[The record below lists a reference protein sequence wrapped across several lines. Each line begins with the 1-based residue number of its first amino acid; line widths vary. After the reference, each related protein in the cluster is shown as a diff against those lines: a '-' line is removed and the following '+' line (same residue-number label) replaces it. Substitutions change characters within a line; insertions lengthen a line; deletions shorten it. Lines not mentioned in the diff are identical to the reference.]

1 MNILIDIGHPAHVH
15 YFKNMAWQ
23 LLELGHQVLFTVK
36 DKEVAVPLL
45 QAYKFRYE
53 VLGRNKKGIISK
65 LAGLF
70 FYTVRLF
77 KTTVRNRPHILFNAS
92 LSAALVSWL
101 LRKYH
106 ISLEDT
112 FNMEQVNLYLPFTNL
127 VITGDYPHRN
137 LGRKQLALPF
147 YQELL
152 YLHPKYFTP
161 DSLIYDTL
169 GLTEGDRYAVVRFVS
184 WGASHD
190 VGQRGMT
197 TENKIELVKQL
208 SKYLRVFISSEGELP
223 DSLKEYLIKIP
234 PEKMHD
240 ALAFAHLFVGE
251 SATMASE
258 CTILGTPALY
268 MNSKEFGSTS
278 DQSQYGLLELFNES
292 EADQNAMI
300 RRAVEIAAE
309 PSYKKKHEVKREKLL
324 ADKIDVT
331 AFMVW
336 FVENYPNSKKEIQN
350 PQFDFNRFG
359 DN

>member
-1 MNILIDIGHPAHVH
+1 MRILIDIGHPAHVH

-53 VLGRNKKGIISK
+53 VLGKNKKGIIPK

-70 FYTVRLF
+70 LYTVRLF
-77 KTTVRNRPHILFNAS
+77 NTTLRYKPDLLFNAS
-92 LSAALVSWL
+92 PSAALVSWM

-112 FNMEQVNLYLPFTNL
+112 FNMEQVNLYLPFTDL
-127 VITGDYPHRN
+127 IITGDYPHRN
-137 LGRKQLALPF
+137 LGKKQLALPF
-147 YQELL
+147 YHELL
-152 YLHPKYFTP
+152 YLYPKYFTP
-161 DSLIYDTL
+161 DILIYKALDL
-169 GLTEGDRYAVVRFVS
+169 DEGDQYAIVRFVS

-190 VGQRGMT
+190 VGHRGMT
-197 TENKIELVKQL
+197 TGNKIKLVKQL
-208 SKYLRVFISSEGELP
+208 SKYLKVFISSEGEFP
-223 DSLKEYLIKIP
+223 DSLKGYLIKIP

-258 CTILGTPALY
+258 CIVLGTPALF
-268 MNSKEFGSTS
+268 MNSKEFGSTN
-278 DQSQYGLLELFNES
+278 DQAKYGLLELYNES
-292 EADQNAMI
+292 ETDQNAMI
-300 RRAVEIAAE
+300 ERAVEIAADS
-309 PSYKKKHEVKREKLL
+309 SYKKEHEAKREKLL

-336 FVENYPNSKKEIQN
+336 FVENYPNSKKEIKN
-350 PQFDFNRFG
+350 PQFDFSRFK
-359 DN
+359 

>member
-1 MNILIDIGHPAHVH
+1 MNVLIDIGHPAHVH

-23 LLELGHQVLFTVK
+23 LLEMGHQVLFTVK

-45 QAYKFRYE
+45 QAYQFRYQ
-53 VLGRNKKGIISK
+53 VLGKNKKGIIPK
-65 LAGLF
+65 IAGLF

-77 KTTVRNRPHILFNAS
+77 NTTIRNKPDILFNAS
-92 LSAALVSWL
+92 LSAAIVSWML
-101 LRKYH
+101 GKYH

-127 VITGDYPHRN
+127 VLTGDYPHRN

-152 YLHPKYFTP
+152 YLHPKYFSP
-161 DSLIYDTL
+161 DRLIYRTL
-169 GLTEGDRYAVVRFVS
+169 DIEEKDRYALVRFVS

-190 VGQRGMT
+190 VGHSGMT

-208 SKYLRVFISSEGELP
+208 SRRLRVFISSEEELP
-223 DSLKEYLIKIP
+223 NSLKEFLIKIP

-240 ALAFAHLFVGE
+240 VLAFAHLFVGE

-258 CTILGTPALY
+258 CAMLGTPALY
-268 MNSKEFGSTS
+268 MNSKEFGSTN
-278 DQSQYGLLELFNES
+278 DQAQYGLLELFNES

-300 RRAVEIAAE
+300 KRAVEIAADS
-309 PSYKKKHEVKREKLL
+309 SYKKMHEAKREKLL

-331 AFMVW
+331 ALMVW
-336 FVENYPNSKKEIQN
+336 FVENFPNSKMEIQN
-350 PQFDFNRFG
+350 QQFDFNRFK
-359 DN
+359 

>member
-1 MNILIDIGHPAHVH
+1 MNVLIDIGHPAHVH
-15 YFKNMAWQ
+15 YFKNMALQ

-45 QAYKFRYE
+45 QAYRFRFE
-53 VLGRNKKGIISK
+53 VLGKNKKGTISK

-70 FYTVRLF
+70 FYTVRF
-77 KTTVRNRPHILFNAS
+77 FNTAIRYKPDILFNAS
-92 LSAALVSWL
+92 LSAAIVSWTL
-101 LRKYH
+101 GKYH

-112 FNMEQVNLYLPFTNL
+112 FNMEQVNLYLPFTDL
-127 VITGDYPHRN
+127 IITGDYPHRY

-152 YLHPKYFTP
+152 YLHPKYFAP
-161 DSLIYDTL
+161 DRSIYKTL
-169 GLTEGDRYAVVRFVS
+169 GLEEDDRYAMVRFVS

-190 VGQRGMT
+190 VGHSGMT

-208 SKYLRVFISSEGELP
+208 SGRLRVFISSEGELP
-223 DSLKEYLIKIP
+223 DSLKGYLIKIP

-240 ALAFAHLFVGE
+240 VLAFAHLFVGE

-258 CTILGTPALY
+258 CAMLGTPALY
-268 MNSKEFGSTS
+268 MNSKEFGSTN
-278 DQSQYGLLELFNES
+278 DQAQYGLLELFKES

-300 RRAVEIAAE
+300 KRAVEIAAE
-309 PSYKKKHEVKREKLL
+309 PSYKEMHASAREKLL

-336 FVENYPNSKKEIQN
+336 FVENYPNSKKEIQS
-350 PQFDFNRFG
+350 PQFDFSRFK
-359 DN
+359 